1 MNTLIHFKQIRN
13 NYLKEKTTNQ
23 RFQRKKPPKN
33 ETKTKKMTNDET

>member
-23 RFQRKKPPKN
+23 RFQRIKNHPKMKRKQKK
-33 ETKTKKMTNDET
+33 